1 VDLLHRTGIVTIDC
15 LQRQGWEL
23 DSQRPGFSPG
33 ANVFHPAPFRGV
45 YHAILPFRALLGHSS
60 ILVTTRY
67 IHPAPA
73 QRRVM
78 TETFEKVRG
87 EAMISAAAAR

>member
-1 VDLLHRTGIVTIDC
+1 
-15 LQRQGWEL
+15 
-23 DSQRPGFSPG
+23 
-33 ANVFHPAPFRGV
+33 
-45 YHAILPFRALLGHSS
+45 LPFRALLGHSS

-78 TETFEKVRG
+78 METFEKVRG